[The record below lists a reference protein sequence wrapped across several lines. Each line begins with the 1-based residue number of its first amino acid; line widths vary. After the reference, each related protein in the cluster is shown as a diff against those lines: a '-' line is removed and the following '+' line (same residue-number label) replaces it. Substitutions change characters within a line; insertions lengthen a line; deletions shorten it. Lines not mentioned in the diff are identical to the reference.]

1 MESASVLISLY
12 ENVDLFLF
20 VFVRILGLF
29 IILPVFSGQN
39 IPAQVRIAL
48 AAGIALI
55 STMNGQIASPVYTE
69 SVVGLGLLLAQE
81 FLTGFI
87 IGFTVYL
94 LFAVFYFVGQLVDFQ
109 IGFSMV
115 SVYDP
120 VSQIQAP
127 ITGNLYY
134 LIICAFFIITGGL
147 HHLLYELVMSYQV
160 VPIGGGQVL
169 SNSALMSYLV
179 GMMVDYLTIGVKIAM
194 PVVGAIIVVDVALG
208 VLVKASP
215 QMNVFV
221 VGMPIKVFIGLVVLM
236 ITIAAVPDVYAYVY
250 NTMMKYVTN
259 IIRGL
264 VP

>member
-1 MESASVLISLY
+1 MEGASALIYIY
-12 ENVDLFLF
+12 EHVDLFLF
-20 VFVRILGLF
+20 VFVRIVGLF
-29 IILPVFSGQN
+29 MILPIFTGQN
-39 IPAQVRIAL
+39 VPAQTRIGL

-55 STMNGQIASPVYTE
+55 TAMNGQLVPPVYSE
-69 SVVGLGLLLAQE
+69 SVAGLVLLLTQE
-81 FLTGFI
+81 FITGFI
-87 IGFTVYL
+87 IGFAVYL
-94 LFAVFYFVGQLVDFQ
+94 LFAIFYFVGQLVDYQ

-147 HHLLYELVMSYQV
+147 HRLLFEVAMSYQV
-160 VPIGGGQVL
+160 VPIGGGNVMA
-169 SNSALMSYLV
+169 NATLMSYLV
-179 GMMVDYLTIGVKIAM
+179 NMMVDYLVIGVKIAM
-194 PVVGAIIVVDVALG
+194 PVVGTIIVVDVALG
-208 VLVKASP
+208 VLVKAAP

-221 VGMPIKVFIGLVVLM
+221 VGMPIKVFIGLIVLM
-236 ITIAAVPDVYAYVY
+236 LTIAAVPEVYAYIYDVLMTY
-250 NTMMKYVTN
+250 ISS